1 MSITKCGN
9 LSIGKSIFSII
20 SAAGLKKEY
29 KHGSF
34 FRAVERRDETLIH
47 RRGKRQA
54 KFWFSTVRT
63 EFQITFQE
71 KKKPNKLRVK
81 SET

>member
-9 LSIGKSIFSII
+9 LSIGKSIFRII

-34 FRAVERRDETLIH
+34 FRVVERRDETLIH
-47 RRGKRQA
+47 RRAKRQA
-54 KFWFSTVRT
+54 KFWFSAVRT

-71 KKKPNKLRVK
+71 KKDQTSLG
-81 SET
+81 

>member
-34 FRAVERRDETLIH
+34 FRAVERRDETLSRFVLLFTSATIS
-47 RRGKRQA
+47 
-54 KFWFSTVRT
+54 FSLILGLSKSKV
-63 EFQITFQE
+63 FQQVL
-71 KKKPNKLRVK
+71 KV
-81 SET
+81 